1 MNSSFLLSLILLAAS
16 AQLPGAAGPPSNPS
30 APSSTAALSGVN
42 SAPSPAID
50 RAFALAAAENTHA
63 ELVMAQLALSRS
75 RSDAVRAFARQM
87 ISEQSGLAQQLTPQ
101 LRRVYRGAVPS
112 DLSAGD
118 ILTYYRLAH
127 ATSVAFDE
135 TYALA
140 QVGGH
145 VSAFGAFETES
156 VDGSDPQLKAVVRRW
171 TPTIESHL
179 EKAID
184 LMQHVGGSPMGGS
197 Q

>member
-1 MNSSFLLSLILLAAS
+1 MNSSFVLSLTLVVLS
-16 AQLPGAAGPPSNPS
+16 AQVPGAAAVADDTRLP
-30 APSSTAALSGVN
+30 ASTAAVSGIHP
-42 SAPSPAID
+42 APSPAID
-50 RAFALAAAENTHA
+50 RAFALAAAESARA

-75 RSDAVRAFARQM
+75 RTDAVRAFARQT
-87 ISEQSGLAQQLTPQ
+87 IAEQTGLAQQLTPH
-101 LRRVYRGAVPS
+101 LRRVYRGTVPS
-112 DLSAGD
+112 DLTASD
-118 ILTYYRLAH
+118 MLTYYRLAH
-127 ATSVAFDE
+127 AKSVEFDE